1 MTRSCVTRPRAVDPG
16 PPGSPA
22 CGGHVRTLR
31 IGELI
36 GRRAQLRTAVA
47 ALRGTKEARDRWGAL
62 SGVVFTGIGGIG
74 KTALAG
80 RVLGRMDEDGWL
92 TAVHTGLWNPA
103 ALAAAVAE
111 SMIGRREWDQQR
123 AFLNDP
129 DVADTA
135 KVAVVG
141 ELLAK
146 ARLLVLFDDFEQ
158 NLPPAAARSLIL
170 ASRMSSRGCWDY

>member
-1 MTRSCVTRPRAVDPG
+1 MS
-16 PPGSPA
+16 
-22 CGGHVRTLR
+22 L
-31 IGELI
+31 
-36 GRRAQLRTAVA
+36 
-47 ALRGTKEARDRWGAL
+47 
-62 SGVVFTGIGGIG
+62 FTGIGGIG

-141 ELLAK
+141 GLLAK

-158 NLPPAAARSLIL
+158 NLPTSAAARSLIPV
-170 ASRMSSRGCWDY
+170 SRMSSPGC